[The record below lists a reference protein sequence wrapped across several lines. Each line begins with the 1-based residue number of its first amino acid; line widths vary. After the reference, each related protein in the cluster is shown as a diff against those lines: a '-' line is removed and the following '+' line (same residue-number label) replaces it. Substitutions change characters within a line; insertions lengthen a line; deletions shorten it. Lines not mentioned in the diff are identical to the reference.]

1 MEVRVFL
8 ATPNK
13 MNNFKIIDNV
23 IEEYTGSE
31 KTVVIPNFIKRI
43 GMKSFAYNDK
53 IQEVIIPANV
63 EYIDSL
69 AFDGSSLKRVYI
81 LNPKILIDVEA
92 FDHCYDLSD
101 IYFRG
106 SKEEWDSTILINDD
120 IEELIIPSEFKI
132 HFNYYSYE
140 EIISGIND
148 GSILE
153 VTFAVSNYNHYRHC
167 VLSRKDEY
175 IELTL
180 NNDEVSKYYGE
191 FLDKERV
198 FLFKGKGK
206 FNLKEIYNN
215 IEIIELKLA
224 PRVL

>member
-1 MEVRVFL
+1 
-8 ATPNK
+8 

-53 IQEVIIPANV
+53 IQEVIFPANV

-106 SKEEWDSTILINDD
+106 SKEEWDSSILTNDD
-120 IEELIIPSEFKI
+120 IEELMIPSNCRI

-140 EIISGIND
+140 EIINGINS
-148 GSILE
+148 GAILE
-153 VTFAVSNYNHYRHC
+153 VAFALSNYNHYRHC

-175 IELTL
+175 IELRL

-198 FLFKGKGK
+198 FIFKGKGK
-206 FNLKEIYNN
+206 FNLKDIFKN